1 MKKAKLLFSILLVCT
16 LVLVGCVKK
25 DKKEDKK
32 KEKPAPATAGE
43 SLDIKLES
51 NPSTGYSWTYE
62 LEGDNVVVLTSKYEE
77 GENCEDRDGC
87 PGYEIFTVTATAPGH
102 VNFKLIYTFA
112 ESDDSN
118 ALEADYDI
126 TIDKDLKITETHT
139 GSYFE
144 K

>member
-16 LVLVGCVKK
+16 LVLVGCGKK

-32 KEKPAPATAGE
+32 KEKPVPATAGE

-51 NPSTGYSWTYE
+51 NSSTGYSWTYE
-62 LEGDNVVVLTSKYEE
+62 LEGDDVVVLTSKYEE
-77 GENCEDRDGC
+77 GENCEGRVGC

-102 VNFKLIYTFA
+102 VKFNLTYSFVDKA
-112 ESDDSN
+112 DSN
-118 ALEADYDI
+118 NLTANYDI
-126 TIDKDLKITETHT
+126 TIDKNLKITETHS

>member
-1 MKKAKLLFSILLVCT
+1 MKKIRILFSILLVCT
-16 LVLVGCVKK
+16 LVLVGCGKK

-32 KEKPAPATAGE
+32 KNDTPTVNGE
-43 SLDIKLES
+43 SIDIKLES

-62 LEGDNVVVLTSKYEE
+62 LEGDDVVVLTSKYEE
-77 GENCEDRDGC
+77 GENCEDLDGC
-87 PGYEIFTVTATAPGH
+87 PGYEIYTVTATAPGH
-102 VNFKLIYTFA
+102 VNFKLVYSFA
-112 ESDDSN
+112 ESDDPN

-139 GSYFE
+139 GSYFD